1 MTTEPAAIAVDDID
15 AINDHASEEYGD
27 WGTEIEVTQEMIN
40 DFAELTGDRQ
50 WIHIDVERCL
60 KESPFGGPIAHGFLT
75 MSLMPKLISVP
86 VELSGVKNAVN
97 YGCGGARFL
106 APVPAGAT
114 IHARSRLIGA
124 EAHRA
129 GTLLSF
135 ESATHV
141 KGSEKPSLVYTSQIL
156 YQG

>member
-1 MTTEPAAIAVDDID
+1 MTEIPFDDID
-15 AINDHASEEYGD
+15 AINAEAGEEFGD
-27 WGTEIEVTQEMIN
+27 WGPEVVVTQQMIN
-40 DFAELTGDRQ
+40 DFADLTGDHQ
-50 WIHIDVERCL
+50 WIHVDVERCER
-60 KESPFGGPIAHGFLT
+60 ESPFGGPIAHGYLT
-75 MSLMPKLISVP
+75 MSLLPTLIQVP
-86 VELSGVKNAVN
+86 VKLTGIKNAVN

-106 APVPAGAT
+106 SPVPAGAT

-141 KGSEKPSLVYTSQIL
+141 KGNEKPSLLYTSQIL

>member
-1 MTTEPAAIAVDDID
+1 MSILFDDID
-15 AINDHASEEYGD
+15 AINAHASEEYGD

-50 WIHIDVERCL
+50 WIHIDVERCE
-60 KESPFGGPIAHGFLT
+60 KESPFG
-75 MSLMPKLISVP
+75 LMPMLVSVP
-86 VELSGVKNAVN
+86 VQLSGVKNAVN
-97 YGCGGARFL
+97 FGCGGARFL
-106 APVPAGAT
+106 SPVPAGST
-114 IHARSRLIGA
+114 VHARSRLIGA

-141 KGSEKPSLVYTSQIL
+141 KGNEKPSLVYTSQIL

>member
-1 MTTEPAAIAVDDID
+1 MSDAIAFDDID
-15 AINDHASEEYGD
+15 AINAHASEEYGD
-27 WGTEIEVTQEMIN
+27 WGTEITVTQEMIN
-40 DFAELTGDRQ
+40 DFADLTGDTQ
-50 WIHIDVERCL
+50 WIHIDVERCE

-75 MSLMPKLISVP
+75 MSLMPMLISVP
-86 VELSGVKNAVN
+86 VQLAGVKNAVN
-97 YGCGGARFL
+97 FGCGGARFL
-106 APVPAGAT
+106 SPVPAGST
-114 IHARSRLIGA
+114 VHARSRLLGA

-141 KGSEKPSLVYTSQIL
+141 KGNEKPSLVYTSQIL

>member
-1 MTTEPAAIAVDDID
+1 MSIPFDDID
-15 AINDHASEEYGD
+15 AINAHASDDYGD
-27 WGTEIEVTQEMIN
+27 WGKEIVVSQEMIN

-50 WIHIDVERCL
+50 WIHVDVERCL
-60 KESPFGGPIAHGFLT
+60 AESPF
-75 MSLMPKLISVP
+75 
-86 VELSGVKNAVN
+86 
-97 YGCGGARFL
+97 
-106 APVPAGAT
+106 AGAT

-141 KGSEKPSLVYTSQIL
+141 KGNEKPSLVYTSQIL